1 MIRPARPDDVGTLV
15 ALVRELADYE
25 RSLAEVELDEDAL
38 ATALFGEPPRASAY
52 VAEAS
57 GGGVVGMAVWYRT
70 FSTWTGRHG
79 IWLEDLYVRSD
90 ARRQG
95 HATALLRALAAQA
108 LAEGAARIEWSVL
121 DWNEPARRFYAA
133 TGAAD
138 LDEWRLNRLSGPALA
153 EAAREAP
160 PQERPA
166 GRFP

>member
-1 MIRPARPDDVGTLV
+1 MIRPARPDDVGALV

-38 ATALFGEPPRASAY
+38 GAALFGEPPRAAAH
-52 VAEAS
+52 VAEVS
-57 GGGVVGMAVWYRT
+57 GAVVGMAIWYRT

-79 IWLEDLYVRSD
+79 IWLEDLFVRPA

-95 HATALLRALAAQA
+95 HATALLGALAAQA
-108 LAEGAARIEWSVL
+108 VAEGAARLEWSVL

-133 TGAAD
+133 AGAAD
-138 LDEWRLNRLSGPALA
+138 LEQWRLNRLSGPALA
-153 EAAREAP
+153 GAARETTA
-160 PQERPA
+160 QERPA